1 MATVAVVRLIGHDAD
16 MSNDDVI
23 ASPQSILLF
32 GCGNMGSAML
42 QGWIAAGIDP
52 SHFMALDPVAGTL
65 PDGVT
70 HFKSAAELPTQ
81 PDVVILAIKPQMLG
95 ELQDDIAR
103 CLSPNA
109 VLISIMAGIDCANL
123 QSRFPK
129 ILILRLMPNLAA
141 AIGKSPMAIFSETLP
156 AERRNALTQFLSPL
170 GPPIWIKAEGQM
182 DAVTALA
189 GSGPAFIYRIIDA
202 LVSGGVALGLEP
214 TAASQ
219 LALAMV
225 EGAAALAAQSDLSP
239 TALAA
244 KVTSPGGT
252 TAAGIAILD
261 ADDAMR
267 ILIENTLRA
276 ARDRG
281 AELGKIT

>member
-1 MATVAVVRLIGHDAD
+1 MATVAAAGLIGHDGD

-23 ASPQSILLF
+23 IFPQSILLF
-32 GCGNMGSAML
+32 GCGNMGGAML
-42 QGWIAAGIDP
+42 QGWIAAGLDP
-52 SHFMALDPVAGTL
+52 SHFIVLDPVACAL
-65 PDGVT
+65 PNGVT
-70 HFKSAAELPTQ
+70 HIKSAAELPTL
-81 PDVVILAIKPQMLG
+81 PDVVILAIKPQMLV

-103 CLSPNA
+103 CLSPNT
-109 VLISIMAGIDCANL
+109 VLISIMAGIDCTNL

-129 ILILRLMPNLAA
+129 MQIARLMPNLAA
-141 AIGKSPMAIFSETLP
+141 AIGKSPMAIFSETMP
-156 AERRNALTQFLSPL
+156 AERRSALTVFLSPL
-170 GPPIWIKAEGQM
+170 GPPIWIQAEAQM

-189 GSGPAFIYRIIDA
+189 GSGPAFMYRIIDA
-202 LVSGGVALGLEP
+202 LALGGAALGLAP
-214 TAASQ
+214 IAASQ

-252 TAAGIAILD
+252 TAAGLAILD

-267 ILIENTLRA
+267 NLIENTLRA
-276 ARDRG
+276 ARDRA
-281 AELGKIT
+281 AELGKMS